1 MPSIPSIEPVVIPT
15 INLPPP
21 VTRGMPVPP
30 TRGIQ
35 PPRMV
40 EPNIQFPI
48 MELPTTIPVDM
59 DDGKG
64 QQEQP
69 QQEPD
74 NNNREM
80 GAGPTIPPLPDP
92 NTLYV
97 IPPEPQATIP
107 IPFSDFEIPTPDAKV
122 LSTTASAAFVA
133 TTSALAATTA
143 LKPVMDVLFKIL
155 KSAFKQALNKLLK
168 KKVIDYTKIPSQE
181 VSLESLDRFRFDSSR
196 LYLGPRYP
204 DKAQRK
210 GKRGVEKPPTE

>member
-35 PPRMV
+35 VPRMQQ
-40 EPNIQFPI
+40 PNIQFPI
-48 MELPTTIPVDM
+48 MDLPTTVPVDM
-59 DDGKG
+59 DESQG
-64 QQEQP
+64 QSQG
-69 QQEPD
+69 PD
-74 NNNREM
+74 QGQDTDSR
-80 GAGPTIPPLPDP
+80 GGLSLPDP

-143 LKPVMDVLFKIL
+143 LKPVMDALFKIL
-155 KSAFKQALNKLLK
+155 KAAFKQALNKLLK